1 VLEKVRSLV
10 AALEAVVREL
20 DPSSFDGSGATRAVE
35 LFAQVEHLGAAGK
48 ALAAKRVDETGA
60 YRASGERSA
69 ADWLAARTG
78 TNVGAAMRSL
88 QTVEALDALPA
99 TSDAFRAGA
108 LSAAQAHEITGAA
121 AKDPSAETQLLA
133 VAKRAKLKGL
143 KDRCREVRAGSEADD
158 EAWAKR
164 LRDAR
169 SLRMWMEPVGA
180 PAGMWRM
187 APDKGA
193 AVKVAIEAE
202 TDRIFKESSRA
213 GIRESRD
220 AYAADALYLLIT
232 RGPTKPTSANL
243 VVSEDRC
250 EITGIGP
257 IPRTIAAEMLADAK
271 VRAIPPDIEDL
282 PPYST
287 TSRYAPKW
295 LTDWLD
301 AKYPVCGTKGCDA
314 DLGLQYDHVVALE
327 DGGRTEAKN
336 LWRLCPRHHR
346 LKTRRLWTVTGTTRD
361 WDLQPAGQLLVAA
374 PP

>member
-1 VLEKVRSLV
+1 MFEQVRSAV
-10 AALEAVVREL
+10 ATLEVAVRDL
-20 DPSSFDGSGATRAVE
+20 DPSGVDGAGATRLVE
-35 LFAQVEHLGAAGK
+35 LFAWAEHLGAAGK

-69 ADWLAARTG
+69 ADWLAAKTG
-78 TNVGAAMRSL
+78 TNVGTAMRAL
-88 QTVEALDALPA
+88 QTVEALDGLPA
-99 TSDAFRAGA
+99 TSDAFRAGT
-108 LSAAQAHEITGAA
+108 LSEAQAHEITGAA
-121 AKDPSAETQLLA
+121 AKDPSAETHLLA

-158 EAWAKR
+158 AAWAQR

-169 SLRMWMEPVGA
+169 SLRMWIEPDGA

-193 AVKVAIEAE
+193 AVKVALEAA
-202 TDRIFKESSRA
+202 TDRIFKESYRA

-220 AYAADALYLLIT
+220 AYAADALYSLIT
-232 RGPTKPTSANL
+232 RGPTKATAASL

-250 EITGIGP
+250 EIAGIGP
-257 IPRTIAAEMLADAK
+257 IPRTIAAEMLAEAK
-271 VRAIPPDIEDL
+271 VRALPLDNEDL

-287 TSRYAPKW
+287 TSRYTPTW

-301 AKYPVCGTKGCDA
+301 AKYPVCGTQGCDA

-346 LKTRRLWTVTGTTRD
+346 LKTRGLWTVTGTTHD
-361 WDLQPAGQLLVAA
+361 WNLRPVGTLLQPV